1 MHPVNEE
8 GMAFQ
13 ITNEWLINLGD
24 DFERRVEDEKLIFW
38 KAGITVIVAA
48 FRLPKDIGKFELLNQ
63 VQEKIPEDRLETL
76 VSTKGEIVGLGYTQ
90 IQPQEANQERLALTT
105 FTASDTSCVQIAF
118 YLDDPTD
125 LEWAKSIWE
134 SLIYHPALE

>member
-1 MHPVNEE
+1 
-8 GMAFQ
+8 MAFQ